1 MDFGLPADAIIVV
14 FRIEEELLCK
24 IQNYRQRDALHS
36 YFFYIS
42 INNLCLF
49 FEVGLLCVEN

>member
-1 MDFGLPADAIIVV
+1 MPNLNFAEALV
-14 FRIEEELLCK
+14 FRREEELLCK
-24 IQNYRQRDALHS
+24 IQNYRQRDAPHS